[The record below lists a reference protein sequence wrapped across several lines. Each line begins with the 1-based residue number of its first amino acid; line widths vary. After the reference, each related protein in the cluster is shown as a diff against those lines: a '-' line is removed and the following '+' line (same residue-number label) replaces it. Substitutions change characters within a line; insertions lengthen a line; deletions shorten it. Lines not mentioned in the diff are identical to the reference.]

1 MQPES
6 PRDFEATPI
15 SWRECGAGA
24 PVIFLHAMVTS
35 RTGWEP
41 QMQALSDRY
50 RCIAWDMP
58 GFGASAALASDAGFD
73 EVLAT
78 LTTFATQTLGLTRAH
93 FVGLSVG
100 GMILQQL
107 AARHP
112 DLVQSIAMLDCSPR
126 FGFGGD
132 GDSAPFLAWV
142 RAEMQTKGQAA
153 FSEAMI
159 RAIVAPGTGEPVIQ
173 QAIAAMAR
181 ATPAG
186 LDLAARLIAAH
197 DALDVLPQIRCPA
210 LAMAGAEDGETPPA
224 YAREIARL
232 IPDGNLSV
240 IPDAGHIANLEA
252 ADTVTA
258 RLRVFLHH
266 GL

>member
-1 MQPES
+1 MQPET
-6 PRDFEATPI
+6 PRDIDAAPI
-15 SWRECGAGA
+15 SWRECGTGV
-24 PVIFLHAMVTS
+24 PVVFLHAMVTS
-35 RTGWEP
+35 RLGWDP
-41 QMQALSDRY
+41 QMLALSDSY

-58 GFGASAALASDAGFD
+58 GFGGSVALPADAGID
-73 EVLAT
+73 DVLT
-78 LTTFATQTLGLTRAH
+78 GLIGFVTQTLGLKQAH

-112 DLVQSIAMLDCSPR
+112 DLVQSITLLDCSPR

-132 GDSAPFLAWV
+132 SDSAPFLAWV
-142 RAEMQTKGQAA
+142 RAELDASGQAA
-153 FSEAMI
+153 FGQAMI
-159 RAIVAPGTGEPVIQ
+159 RAIVGPGASELVIQ
-173 QAIAAMAR
+173 SAIAAMAR

-197 DALDVLPQIRCPA
+197 DAVDLLPLITCPA
-210 LAMAGAEDGETPPA
+210 LVMAGANDGETPPA

-232 IPDGNLSV
+232 IPNGNLSV
-240 IPDAGHIANLEA
+240 IPQAGHIANLEA
-252 ADTVTA
+252 PEAVTA

>member
-1 MQPES
+1 MQTEC
-6 PRDFEATPI
+6 PRDFDAAPI

-35 RTGWEP
+35 RTGWGP
-41 QMQALSDRY
+41 QMLALSDTY

-58 GFGASAALASDAGFD
+58 GFGASTPSEPDAGFD
-73 EVLAT
+73 QVLAA
-78 LTTFATQTLGLTRAH
+78 LTGFVTQTLGLARAH

-112 DLVQSIAMLDCSPR
+112 DLVQSITMLDCSPR

-132 GDSAPFLAWV
+132 SDGAPFLAWV
-142 RAEMQTKGQAA
+142 RTEMGAKGQAA

-159 RAIVAPGTGEPVIQ
+159 RAIVAPNTGEAVIQ
-173 QAIAAMAR
+173 EAVAAMAR
-181 ATPAG
+181 AKPAG

-210 LAMAGAEDGETPPA
+210 LAMAGAQDGETPPA

-232 IPDGNLSV
+232 IPNGNLSV
-240 IPDAGHIANLEA
+240 IPGAGHIANLEA
-252 ADTVTA
+252 ADAVTA
-258 RLRVFLHH
+258 RLRVFLQH

>member
-1 MQPES
+1 MPLETLS
-6 PRDFEATPI
+6 DLDVAPI

-24 PVIFLHAMVTS
+24 PVVFLHAMVTS
-35 RTGWEP
+35 RTGWDP
-41 QMQALSDRY
+41 QIRALSDTY

-58 GFGASAALASDAGFD
+58 GFGSSAPLPADAGFD
-73 EVLAT
+73 AVLAT
-78 LTTFATQTLGLTRAH
+78 LTGFVTQTLGLARAH

-132 GDSAPFLAWV
+132 GDGAPFLAWV
-142 RAEMQTKGQAA
+142 RSELATKGQAA

-159 RAIVAPGTGEPVIQ
+159 RAIVGPNTGEAVIQ
-173 QAIAAMAR
+173 EAIAAMAR

-197 DALDVLPQIRCPA
+197 DALDMLPQIRCPA
-210 LAMAGAEDGETPPA
+210 LAMAGAQDGETPPA

-232 IPDGNLSV
+232 IPNSNLSV

-252 ADTVTA
+252 ADAVTA
-258 RLRVFLHH
+258 RLRVFLQH

>member
-1 MQPES
+1 
-6 PRDFEATPI
+6 
-15 SWRECGAGA
+15 
-24 PVIFLHAMVTS
+24 MVTS
-35 RTGWEP
+35 RAGWAP

-58 GFGASAALASDAGFD
+58 GFGASAPLAPDAGFD
-73 EVLAT
+73 DVLAA
-78 LTTFATQTLGLTRAH
+78 LVTFVTRTLGLTRAH

-107 AARHP
+107 AARRP

-142 RAEMQTKGQAA
+142 RSEMTAKGQAA

-159 RAIVAPGTGEPVIQ
+159 RAIVAPDASEPVIQ
-173 QAIAAMAR
+173 AAISAMAR

-197 DALDVLPQIRCPA
+197 DALAVLPQIRCPA
-210 LAMAGAEDGETPPA
+210 LAMAGADDGETPPA

-232 IPDGNLSV
+232 IPNGNLSV
-240 IPDAGHIANLEA
+240 IPNAGHIANLEA
-252 ADTVTA
+252 ADAVTA
-258 RLRVFLHH
+258 RLRVFLQH